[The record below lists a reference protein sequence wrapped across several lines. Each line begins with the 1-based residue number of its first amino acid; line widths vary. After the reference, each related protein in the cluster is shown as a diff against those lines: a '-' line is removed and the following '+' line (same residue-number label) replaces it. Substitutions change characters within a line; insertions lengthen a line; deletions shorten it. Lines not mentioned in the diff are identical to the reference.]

1 MHIASA
7 LAVAARRPLQTNTHQ
22 SRIGRVSGTDSFHA
36 PSDIANARPW
46 HRKALPG
53 LVLLVVLL
61 LLGLVPVP
69 F

>member
-1 MHIASA
+1 MHITSA
-7 LAVAARRPLQTNTHQ
+7 LAVAARRPLQSNAHQ

-46 HRKALPG
+46 LRKAWPG
-53 LVLLVVLL
+53 LILLLVLL
-61 LLGLVPVP
+61 LLGLVPIP